1 MTTDVDSSGPA
12 APAEPP
18 TPLTPP
24 ADDPLGDEIA
34 ELCAHINAATY
45 RLLSLLRRYDE
56 QGLWEGCR
64 SCAHWLSWRTGI
76 SLGPAREKMRVA
88 RCLPTLPLI
97 SAALAKGEISYS
109 KVRALTRVATAD
121 NEDELLTFA
130 RHGTTAHVE
139 RLVRGWRRLEAADAG
154 QEARTARR
162 GLSLYLTDD
171 GDYQIRGRLS
181 PEVGA
186 LLRKA
191 LEGTEDRLYREQR
204 AAGTEHRTTA
214 TQRRADALGLWL
226 EEHVQPQVQMV
237 VHSFEGPGSEA
248 RPAEAPASVVTEE
261 GSRVSAETSS
271 RLCCDAEVV
280 PIARGADGSVLD
292 VGRRQRTVGWRLRK
306 ALDARDGGCRFPGC
320 TSRLRTHAH
329 HIRHWAQGGETA
341 MDNLVLLCPFH
352 HRAVH
357 EGGWRVEMDEWGV
370 PRFFNPLG
378 VHMPLV
384 PDPQDIGGL
393 SPETPAQDHGLA
405 RWHGRNDIGPWT
417 GTTLWQG
424 ERLDLG
430 WALACFWREGGEGGG
445 DRAGPVDAG

>member
-1 MTTDVDSSGPA
+1 MTTDIDSSGPA
-12 APAEPP
+12 SPAEPAAV
-18 TPLTPP
+18 LTPP
-24 ADDPLGDEIA
+24 ADDPLGNEIA

-56 QGLWEGCR
+56 EGLWEGCR

-88 RCLPTLPLI
+88 RCLPSLPLI
-97 SAALAKGEISYS
+97 SRALAKGELSYS

-121 NEDELLTFA
+121 NEAELLTFG

-139 RLVRGWRRLEAADAG
+139 RLVRGWRRLEATEAG
-154 QEARTARR
+154 EEARAARR
-162 GLSLYLTDD
+162 GLSLYLTDE
-171 GDYQIRGRLS
+171 GDYQIRGRLG

-191 LEGTEDRLYREQR
+191 LEATEDRLYREER

-226 EEHVQPQVQMV
+226 EEQVQPQVQLV
-237 VHSFEGPGSEA
+237 VHSFEGP
-248 RPAEAPASVVTEE
+248 APAAPAAAAAAPSVVTEE
-261 GSRVSAETSS
+261 GSRVSPETSS

-280 PIARGADGSVLD
+280 PIALGADGSVLD
-292 VGRRQRTVGWRLRK
+292 VGRSRRTAGWRLRK

-320 TSRLRTHAH
+320 ASRLRTHAH
-329 HIRHWAQGGETA
+329 HIRHWAHGGETA

-357 EGGWRVEMDEWGV
+357 EGGWQVEMDERGI

-378 VHMPLV
+378 VHVPEV
-384 PDPQDIGGL
+384 PDPPDIEGL
-393 SPETPAQDHGLA
+393 MPETPAQDHGLS
-405 RWHGRNDIGPWT
+405 RWHGQNGIGPWT

-430 WALACFWREGGEGGG
+430 WALACFWREGGERGGG
-445 DRAGPVDAG
+445 CPPL